1 MDNDDLANLFDE
13 MDDELK
19 DQLYQTWRQRNQRPS
34 SFMNYPAETA
44 GRIMTNRYVWIPQHY
59 TVQDAVVKL
68 KSFAEIAE
76 SINYLYVINDQK
88 QLVGVLS
95 YRDLILGEPD
105 EKCRIL
111 CLQESL
117 PLELFKIRKKSQ
129 S

>member
-13 MDDELK
+13 MEDELK
-19 DQLYQTWRQRNQRPS
+19 DQLLSNMEAEESKAVQLL
-34 SFMNYPAETA
+34 MNYPAETA

-88 QLVGVLS
+88 QLVGVLHTG
-95 YRDLILGEPD
+95 IL
-105 EKCRIL
+105 
-111 CLQESL
+111 
-117 PLELFKIRKKSQ
+117 F
-129 S
+129 